1 MVFMKQVTYVNI
13 LLLAVISTVAV
24 QQTTFAAPCPCD
36 IYADGGTPCT
46 AAHSTVRALYSSYDG
61 PLYQVRRTSDN
72 QTKDIGVLTAGGFA
86 NAAEQDA
93 FLNGKPG
100 TISKIYDQ
108 SPNKNDLIKAS
119 KGGFLNNGGL
129 EANATAAK
137 ITVNGYNVYGVYTTS
152 SWDND
157 VGAVGYR
164 NNATKGVVTGNN
176 AEGVYMVCSGKHYNE
191 WCCFDYGNAQTN
203 NTAKGPATMES
214 VYFGDSKQWGYGS
227 GSGPWVMNDCEF
239 GIQAGVDPN
248 GKLGVW
254 MGNTTIVADYVTGIV
269 KSDTSN
275 IYAIR
280 GGDAVKDTLKTM
292 YRGRQAPAYFPK
304 KLEGAII
311 LGIGG
316 DNSHTGEGTF
326 FEGALT
332 KGMPSD
338 ATENALQANII
349 AAGYGRTTT
358 SMRHGATPNDVTP
371 ASGFKVCY
379 NPSRSSAVI
388 SYTLQDARR
397 VSMNIFDQR
406 GRRIAS
412 VVDGVMPVGRNE
424 AVWNAERVPAGVYV
438 CRTAINGLEVWTG
451 KIIIGK

>member
-1 MVFMKQVTYVNI
+1 MLFMKRVTYVNI
-13 LLLAVISTVAV
+13 LLLAVIFAVAV
-24 QQTTFAAPCPCD
+24 QQQTYAAQCPCD
-36 IYADGGTPCT
+36 IYAAGGTPCV
-46 AAHSTVRALYSSYDG
+46 AAHSTVRALYDSYNG

-72 QTKDIGVLTAGGFA
+72 QTKDISVLTTGGFA
-86 NAAEQDA
+86 NAAEQDV
-93 FLNGKPG
+93 FLNGQPG

-108 SPNKNDLIKAS
+108 SPNKNDLVKAS

-129 EANATAAK
+129 EADATVAK
-137 ITVNGYNVYGVYTTS
+137 ITVNGFKVYGVYTTS

-164 NNATKGVVTGNN
+164 NNATKGVVTGND

-292 YRGRQAPAYFPK
+292 YRGRQAPGYFPK

-326 FEGALT
+326 FEGAMT
-332 KGMPSD
+332 RGMPSD

-349 AAGYGRTTT
+349 TAGYGRTTT
-358 SMRHGATPNDVTP
+358 SMRNGATTSDVTP

-379 NPSRSSAVI
+379 NPSNGSAVI
-388 SYTLQDARR
+388 GYTLQGARR
-397 VSMNIFDQR
+397 VSVQIVDQR
-406 GRRIAS
+406 GRRIVA
-412 VVDGVMPVGRNE
+412 VVDGVIPAGRHE
-424 AVWNAERVPAGVYV
+424 AVWNTKGVSAGVYV
-438 CRTAINGLEVWTG
+438 WRIMVDGMEGWAG
-451 KIIIGK
+451 KIMVGK

>member
-1 MVFMKQVTYVNI
+1 LNNKILKMVSTI
-13 LLLAVISTVAV
+13 SSCLLFIGHFTSSSTHS
-24 QQTTFAAPCPCD
+24 AAPCPCD
-36 IYADGGTPCT
+36 IYDAGGTPCV
-46 AAHSTVRALYSSYDG
+46 AAHSTVRALYSSYNG

-72 QTKDIGVLTAGGFA
+72 QTKDIGVLTTGGFA
-86 NAAEQDA
+86 NAADQDV
-93 FLNGKPG
+93 FLNGQPG

-108 SPNKNDLIKAS
+108 SPNKNDLVKAS

-129 EANATAAK
+129 EANATAAR
-137 ITVNGYNVYGVYTTS
+137 ITVNGYKVYGVYTTS

-164 NNATKGVVTGNN
+164 NNATKGVVTGNS
-176 AEGVYMVCSGKHYNE
+176 AEGVYMVCSGKHYNQ

-214 VYFGDSKQWGYGS
+214 VYFGNSTQWGHGS
-227 GSGPWVMNDCEF
+227 GNGPWVMNDCEF
-239 GIQAGVDPN
+239 GIQAGYDPSQPTY
-248 GKLGVW
+248 GVYL
-254 MGNTTIVADYVTGIV
+254 GNTSIIADYVTGIV

-275 IYAIR
+275 LWAIR
-280 GGDAVKDTLKTM
+280 AGDAVKDTLKTM
-292 YRGRQAPAYFPK
+292 YRGRQRPGYYPK

-326 FEGALT
+326 FEGAMT
-332 KGMPSD
+332 RGMPSD

-358 SMRHGATPNDVTP
+358 PIRHDVRNAATVSPFRVQ
-371 ASGFKVCY
+371 Y
-379 NPSRSSAVI
+379 NPSNANAVI
-388 SYTLQDARR
+388 SYTMRDTRR
-397 VSMNIFDQR
+397 VSINIFDQR

-412 VVDGVMPVGRNE
+412 IVNGVVASGRHE
-424 AVWNAERVPAGVYV
+424 TVWDTRRVPAGVFV
-438 CRTAINGLEVWTG
+438 CRTAIDGREGWTSKLIVG
-451 KIIIGK
+451 K

>member
-1 MVFMKQVTYVNI
+1 MKYF
-13 LLLAVISTVAV
+13 STFIC
-24 QQTTFAAPCPCD
+24 QTTFLALVALLSITPQKGAAAQKCPCD
-36 IYADGGTPCT
+36 IYEEGGTPCV
-46 AAHSTVRALYSSYDG
+46 AAHSMVRALYGSYNG

-86 NAAEQDA
+86 NAAEQDV
-93 FLNGKPG
+93 FLNGQPG

-108 SPNKNDLIKAS
+108 SPNKNDLVKAS

-137 ITVNGYNVYGVYTTS
+137 ITVNGYKVYGVYTTS

-164 NNATKGVVTGNN
+164 NNATKGVATGND
-176 AEGVYMVCSGKHYNE
+176 AEGVYMVCSGKHYNQ

-214 VYFGDSKQWGYGS
+214 VYFGNSKQWGYGS

-248 GKLGVW
+248 GTKGVW
-254 MGNTTIVADYVTGIV
+254 MGNTTIIADYVTGIV

-275 IYAIR
+275 LWAIR
-280 GGDAVKDTLKTM
+280 AGDATKDTLKTM
-292 YRGRQAPAYFPK
+292 YRGRQYPGYFPK

-326 FEGALT
+326 FEGAMT
-332 KGMPSD
+332 RGMPTD
-338 ATENALQANII
+338 ATENALQENII

-358 SMRHGATPNDVTP
+358 SMRHGVRNVATESP
-371 ASGFKVCY
+371 FKVNS
-379 NPSRSSAVI
+379 NPSSRNATI
-388 SYTLQDARR
+388 RYTMHDAGY
-397 VSMNIFDQR
+397 VSMNIVDQR

-412 VVDGVMPVGRNE
+412 IIDGIIPAGRHE
-424 AVWNAERVPAGVYV
+424 AVWDMSRITAGVYIL
-438 CRTAINGLEVWTG
+438 RLAIDGRDGGTG
-451 KIIIGK
+451 RIVIGK